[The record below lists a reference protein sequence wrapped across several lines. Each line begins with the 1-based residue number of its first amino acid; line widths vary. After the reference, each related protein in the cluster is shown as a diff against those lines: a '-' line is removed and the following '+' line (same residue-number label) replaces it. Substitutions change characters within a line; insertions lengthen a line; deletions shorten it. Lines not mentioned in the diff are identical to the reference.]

1 LRPRSDDRPKHSEA
15 AVVRDTPN
23 DFELTEGPIRDL
35 LSGEGFT
42 SFSIANRTFALV
54 DAAARRAIREGDL
67 VRVLCRRPH
76 ASSLGEVVV
85 LQRMDDGRL
94 RYTGARVGPLL
105 AVAGAALFAI
115 GVHAGLWELTG
126 ILAVPAAILVYV
138 FSVQQQHVMRAFH
151 MLLKQA
157 SRGSGRALPLDIDI
171 IPGENGSG
179 VDHSILEFTHDA
191 IIIWEMEGRG
201 IVYWNRAAEAMYG
214 FSREYALGKVTHD
227 LLKTELSGGIGELEE
242 KLARYGVWIGELR
255 HTRNGGGLVEV
266 EARLSLMSRDHS
278 PWLVL
283 EVNRD
288 VTDRK
293 RAEMERAEMQQRLE
307 QLTLQNGGKRRH
319 PQPK

>member
-1 LRPRSDDRPKHSEA
+1 
-15 AVVRDTPN
+15 VVRDTPN

-67 VRVLCRRPH
+67 VRVLCRRQN
-76 ASSLGEVVV
+76 AASLGEVVV
-85 LQRMDDGRL
+85 LQRMEDGRL
-94 RYTGARVGPLL
+94 RYTGARIGPLL
-105 AVAGAALFAI
+105 AIAGAALFAI
-115 GVHAGLWELTG
+115 GVHAGMWELTG
-126 ILAVPAAILVYV
+126 ILAVPAAIVVYV

-151 MLLKQA
+151 MLLKQG
-157 SRGSGRALPLDIDI
+157 SRISATSRALPLDIGV
-171 IPGENGSG
+171 IPGENGAG

-214 FSREYALGKVTHD
+214 FSREFALGKVTHD

-255 HTRNGGGLVEV
+255 HTRNGGELVEV

-293 RAEMERAEMQQRLE
+293 RAEMERAEMQKQLE
-307 QLTLQNGGKRRH
+307 RLTLRNGGKRRRPH
-319 PQPK
+319 PK